1 MKRFLRNIA
10 IALAILLACG
20 NVSAGNVSVKASLD
34 SVAVIMGQKTVLRY
48 EIVQDKDHV
57 GHMVMGAPDV
67 DNVIALTDKVEATE
81 GKCDTTDLGNNRI
94 QIDRSL
100 IVQAFDSGVWEIPA
114 ALYVIGRDTF
124 RSNALNLKVIPVPV
138 DTLKTVHPY
147 KPVADVP
154 FHIVDYI
161 PDFIVE
167 YWWIFLTIGIIAVLL
182 TLLIILY
189 KRYRAG
195 IPLIA
200 HKVPEIPPYEEAIQ
214 ALNAIKE
221 SHIWENGNDKEYY
234 TRLTDVLRR
243 YIFRRFAIYA
253 VEMTSSEIIS
263 ALKANEETREVHEL
277 IKAVFDIA
285 DLVKFAKVRP
295 LPDDNVAS
303 LRRAMSFVEQ
313 TKPAEPQPEEDAPG
327 ETTPENTPTV
337 QK

>member
-200 HKVPEIPPYEEAIQ
+200 HKAPEIPPYEEAIQ

-295 LPDDNVAS
+295 LPDDNVTS

-327 ETTPENTPTV
+327 EQAPEDTPAT
-337 QK
+337 K

>member
-167 YWWIFLTIGIIAVLL
+167 YWWIFLTIGIIAVFL

-200 HKVPEIPPYEEAIQ
+200 HKAPEIPPYEEAIQ

-234 TRLTDVLRR
+234 SRLTDVLRR

-313 TKPAEPQPEEDAPG
+313 TKPSEPQPEEDAPA

>member
-1 MKRFLRNIA
+1 M
-10 IALAILLACG
+10 LACG

-57 GHMVMGAPDV
+57 GHLVMGAPDA

-200 HKVPEIPPYEEAIQ
+200 HSAPEIPPYEEAIQ

-295 LPDDNVAS
+295 LPDDNVTS

-327 ETTPENTPTV
+327 EQAPEDTPAT
-337 QK
+337 K

>member
-200 HKVPEIPPYEEAIQ
+200 HKAPEIPPYEEAIQ

-234 TRLTDVLRR
+234 SRLTDVLRR
-243 YIFRRFAIYA
+243 YIFRRFTIYA

-295 LPDDNVAS
+295 LPDDNVAA

-313 TKPAEPQPEEDAPG
+313 TKPAEPQPEEDAPA

>member
-234 TRLTDVLRR
+234 SRLTDVLRR

-295 LPDDNVAS
+295 LPDDNVAA

-313 TKPAEPQPEEDAPG
+313 TKPAEPQPEEDAPA

>member
-20 NVSAGNVSVKASLD
+20 NASAGNVSVKASLD

-57 GHMVMGAPDV
+57 GHLVMGAPDA
-67 DNVIALTDKVEATE
+67 DNVIALTDEVEATE

-200 HKVPEIPPYEEAIQ
+200 HSVPEIPPYEEAIQ

-295 LPDDNVAS
+295 LPDDNVTS

-327 ETTPENTPTV
+327 EQAPEDTPAT
-337 QK
+337 K

>member
-1 MKRFLRNIA
+1 M
-10 IALAILLACG
+10 LACG

-57 GHMVMGAPDV
+57 GHLVMGAPDA

-200 HKVPEIPPYEEAIQ
+200 HSVPEIPPYEEAIQ

-295 LPDDNVAS
+295 LPDDNVTS

-327 ETTPENTPTV
+327 EQAPEDTPAT
-337 QK
+337 K

>member
-1 MKRFLRNIA
+1 MKKFLRNIA

-200 HKVPEIPPYEEAIQ
+200 HKAPEIPPYEEAIQ

-234 TRLTDVLRR
+234 SRLTDVLRR
-243 YIFRRFAIYA
+243 YIFRRFTIYA

-295 LPDDNVAS
+295 LPDDNVAA

-313 TKPAEPQPEEDAPG
+313 TKPAEPQPEEDAPA

>member
-167 YWWIFLTIGIIAVLL
+167 YWWIFLTTGIIAVLL

-214 ALNAIKE
+214 DLNAIKE
-221 SHIWENGNDKEYY
+221 SHIWESGNDKEYY
-234 TRLTDVLRR
+234 
-243 YIFRRFAIYA
+243 
-253 VEMTSSEIIS
+253 
-263 ALKANEETREVHEL
+263 
-277 IKAVFDIA
+277 
-285 DLVKFAKVRP
+285 
-295 LPDDNVAS
+295 
-303 LRRAMSFVEQ
+303 
-313 TKPAEPQPEEDAPG
+313 
-327 ETTPENTPTV
+327 
-337 QK
+337 

>member
-200 HKVPEIPPYEEAIQ
+200 HKAPEIPPYEEAIQ

-234 TRLTDVLRR
+234 SRLTDVLRR
-243 YIFRRFAIYA
+243 YIFRRFTIYA

-313 TKPAEPQPEEDAPG
+313 TKPTEPQPEEDAPA

>member
-234 TRLTDVLRR
+234 SRLTDVLRR
-243 YIFRRFAIYA
+243 YIFRRFTIYA

-313 TKPAEPQPEEDAPG
+313 TQPAEPQPEEDAPG
-327 ETTPENTPTV
+327 EQAPEDTPAT
-337 QK
+337 K

>member
-200 HKVPEIPPYEEAIQ
+200 HKAPEIPPYEEAIQ

-234 TRLTDVLRR
+234 SRLTDVLRR

-313 TKPAEPQPEEDAPG
+313 TNPAEPQPEEDAPA

>member
-48 EIVQDKDHV
+48 EIVQNKDHI
-57 GHMVMGAPDV
+57 GHLVMGAPDA

-200 HKVPEIPPYEEAIQ
+200 HSVPEIPPYEEAIQ

-243 YIFRRFAIYA
+243 YIFRRFTIYA

-295 LPDDNVAS
+295 LPDDNVTS

-327 ETTPENTPTV
+327 EQAPEDTPAT
-337 QK
+337 K